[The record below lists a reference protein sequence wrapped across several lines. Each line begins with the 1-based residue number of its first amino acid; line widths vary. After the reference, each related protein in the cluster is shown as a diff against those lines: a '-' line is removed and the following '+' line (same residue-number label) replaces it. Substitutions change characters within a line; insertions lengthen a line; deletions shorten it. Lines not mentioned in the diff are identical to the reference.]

1 MITLKQLAELS
12 GYSVRT
18 VQRVL
23 SGQAHVTP
31 EKREKILALAKEHQ
45 YVPNMAARNLRL
57 QKKNFV
63 GILFEDFNVSASL
76 NKLNSLDRMLME
88 NGYFPML
95 GKVQPDNE
103 RELDQLM
110 VHWSGVAEYA
120 VVFHGASGNFQ
131 DHLLKHCGRY
141 PLKLIFVDNYSDYG
155 DYSVKVDRQGSVY
168 EMLCRLDAMKF
179 RHLVYCGNLKSRS
192 GGVQMAQDDPSLQ
205 MKISRLDAAD
215 YNFESGEAI
224 GAEVMNSGA
233 DVVFFDTD
241 RMACGFYR
249 YAAGHGIRIPE
260 DISVVGFDNEQYCEL
275 QNPPL
280 STLAHPVHE
289 LAARVLQIIRTGQA
303 VDDSPLKLKF
313 IPRESLLKK

>member
-23 SGQAHVTP
+23 SGQDHVSP
-31 EKREKILALAKEHQ
+31 AKREMILALAEKYH

-95 GKVQPDNE
+95 GKLQPGNIRDFE
-103 RELDQLM
+103 QLM
-110 VHWSGVAEYA
+110 IHWSGVAEYA
-120 VVFHGASGNFQ
+120 VVFHGLSSNFQ
-131 DHLLKHCGRY
+131 DFLQEHCKHY
-141 PLKLIFVDNYSDYG
+141 PMKFIFVDSYSDHG
-155 DYSVKVDRQGSVY
+155 DFSVKVDRQTSVY
-168 EMLCRLDAMKF
+168 DMLCQLDRMGF
-179 RHLVYCGNLKSRS
+179 RHLLYCGNLKSRS
-192 GGVQMAQDDPSLQ
+192 CGVAMAEKDPAVT
-205 MKISRLDAAD
+205 MKISRIDPDLPDFKA
-215 YNFESGEAI
+215 GETI
-224 GAEVMNSGA
+224 GPDVMASGA

-249 YAAGHGIRIPE
+249 YAAKHGIVIP
-260 DISVVGFDNEQYCEL
+260 DQISVVGFDNESYSEI

-289 LAARVLQIIRTGQA
+289 LSDRILEIIRTGTLT
-303 VDDSPLKLKF
+303 DDTPLKLKF
-313 IPRESLLKK
+313 IPRESLLAK